1 MSREIDTNSS
11 LLLPILGTIWV
22 GSPILLLRLY
32 RLSVRRTHDL
42 HAFQNRGLL
51 FRLLSARTLLVIFW
65 LGYSLVFGYLTLFW
79 LAYFTPLEWAL
90 ALLTIPAL
98 WLVYRLL
105 YRISFGEFKP
115 YIVVYRALGFAGWLV
130 PLGLTA
136 LYALLLWLFA
146 AATGTGLAS
155 PAIPEVQNLSN
166 LGTGRSEFVQLS
178 LNWSAT
184 FHAVKTQVFEL
195 ASGFGVLQ
203 SGLVL
208 VSSFAMFVNLAMAF
222 SAFLIPRRELRR
234 IVTPLSDAETPSA
247 VSTLAIVQATALSVL
262 LVLFILPGIFSAL
275 EGMVRSHPRVVA
287 TMEQARQLSPPLV
300 EQIGEVLVQPGT
312 IAQVEALK
320 VETVSTLQANRNAI
334 EATLRVGFDRL
345 RANVDPF
352 LDSYYSLPQEYWRLF
367 SLLTGTMEDRI
378 QQELE
383 ASLLTGDPFADYGD
397 SVSQLLSAS
406 QTTRL
411 DYQSRL
417 EDLLAARRVEA
428 DTYQVTQTLAPESF
442 MLPPVYEIPA
452 VTDTGTRGGAAA
464 VSGAIAAAVITKI
477 TAKGTLKTAVMAVS
491 KVLGSKV
498 ATGAAGAAS
507 GAAVGSVIPGP
518 GTAVGA
524 VIGVVTG
531 LAVGISVDALLL
543 QLEEEWSREQFRSD
557 ILEAIATQEQEMLL
571 LIDATSG
578 ASNQ

>member
-1 MSREIDTNSS
+1 M
-11 LLLPILGTIWV
+11 LLPILGTIWV
-22 GSPILLLRLY
+22 GTPILLLRLY

-51 FRLLSARTLLVIFW
+51 FRLLSGRTLLVIFW

-105 YRISFGEFKP
+105 YRISSGEFKP

-136 LYALLLWLFA
+136 LYALVLWLFA

-155 PAIPEVQNLSN
+155 PAMQAVQDLGN
-166 LGTGRSEFVQLS
+166 LGNGSSQFVQIS

-184 FHAVKTQVFEL
+184 FHTVKARVFEL

-203 SGLVL
+203 AGLVL
-208 VSSFAMFVNLAMAF
+208 ASSLAMFVNLAMAF
-222 SAFLIPRRELRR
+222 SAFLIPTRELRR

-247 VSTLAIVQATALSVL
+247 VSALAIVQATALSVL

-312 IAQVEALK
+312 IAEIEALK
-320 VETVSTLQANRNAI
+320 VETVANLQANHDAI
-334 EATLRVGFDRL
+334 KATLRSGFNRL
-345 RANVDPF
+345 RANVDLF

-383 ASLLTGDPFADYGD
+383 SSLLAGDPFADYSD
-397 SVSQLLSAS
+397 SVSRLLSAS
-406 QTTRL
+406 ESTRL

-417 EDLLAARRVEA
+417 AELLESRRVEA
-428 DTYQVTQTLAPESF
+428 GDYQVTQTLAAESF

-464 VSGAIAAAVITKI
+464 VSGTIAAAVITKVS
-477 TAKGTLKTAVMAVS
+477 AKGTLKTAVMAVS
-491 KVLGSKV
+491 KVLGSKM

-507 GAAVGSVIPGP
+507 GAAVGSAIPGP

-543 QLEEEWSREQFRSD
+543 QLEEEWSREQFRND
-557 ILEAIATQEQEMLL
+557 ILDTIATQEQEMLT
-571 LIDATSG
+571 LIDASTT
-578 ASNQ
+578 ASQ